1 MKSAF
6 FALREALTPAMQGSR
21 FLEGFLT
28 PDEFVV
34 ACNALIQ
41 SFPTFKWARV
51 PQMKNCLPADKQCI
65 VMRDVISRRRIADA
79 EKNEATEI
87 NDGEEGLVIG
97 TTTGG
102 GSDDYDDIDNYVD
115 HQVNA
120 VEGLDMGVMPH
131 NVATPKVAPS
141 ADRFYDMWIIYDVYY
156 ACPRTYLVG
165 RDNTGSELVPDAMF
179 EDIMQDYVNKT
190 ATLERHP
197 YFPDTLTVSI
207 HPCRHTQTMK
217 TLLAASKTP
226 QVENYMMA
234 FLKMMASML
243 PTLEYDYTGSVAT
256 GKSY

>member
-6 FALREALTPAMQGSR
+6 FALREALAPAMKESR

-34 ACNALIQ
+34 ACDALIQ

-51 PQMKNCLPADKQCI
+51 TQMKNCLPADKQCI

-79 EKNEATEI
+79 EKNETAEI

-97 TTTGG
+97 TMATAGG
-102 GSDDYDDIDNYVD
+102 DDYDDIDNYVD

-120 VEGLDMGVMPH
+120 VGELDMGTVTNTAAP
-131 NVATPKVAPS
+131 PKVAS
-141 ADRFYDMWIIYDVYY
+141 SDRFYDMWIIYDVYY

-165 RDNTGSELVPDAMF
+165 RDNTGLNLVPDAMF

-217 TLLAASKTP
+217 TLLAASNTP
-226 QVENYMMA
+226 QVESYMMA

>member
-28 PDEFVV
+28 PAEFVV
-34 ACNALIQ
+34 ACDALIQ

-51 PQMKNCLPADKQCI
+51 LQMKNCLPADKQCI

-79 EKNEATEI
+79 EKNEVAEV

-97 TTTGG
+97 TMATAGG
-102 GSDDYDDIDNYVD
+102 DEYDDIDNYVD

-120 VEGLDMGVMPH
+120 VEGLDIGTVTNTVVP
-131 NVATPKVAPS
+131 PKVAS
-141 ADRFYDMWIIYDVYY
+141 SDRFYDMWIIYDVYY

-165 RDNTGSELVPDAMF
+165 RDNTGLNLVPDAMF

-197 YFPDTLTVSI
+197 YYPDTLTVSI

-226 QVENYMMA
+226 QVESYMMA